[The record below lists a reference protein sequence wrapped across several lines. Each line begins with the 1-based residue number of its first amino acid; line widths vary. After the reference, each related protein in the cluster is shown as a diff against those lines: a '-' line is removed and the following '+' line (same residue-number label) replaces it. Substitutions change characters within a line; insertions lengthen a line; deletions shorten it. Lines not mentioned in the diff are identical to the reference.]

1 MSSFRVLGLW
11 ADARM
16 EVIDV
21 LGSFHDRVDLG
32 ALNIYMPYIPISLS
46 DLLAC
51 PWFSPHPPPQN
62 NHTSSKGGEGG
73 EPARFT
79 LLAKSIAYQVLN
91 ALAYLHH
98 PSRRIAHRDIKP
110 DNILLTKEGCVK
122 LIDFGV
128 AYQPP
133 SSASPPILFP
143 EKEGHLYFEVST
155 RYLFFPPLTPY

>member
-1 MSSFRVLGLW
+1 
-11 ADARM
+11 M
-16 EVIDV
+16 EIIDI

-46 DLLAC
+46 ELLAC

-62 NHTSSKGGEGG
+62 SHTSPSGGGVG

-79 LLAKSIAYQVLN
+79 LLAKSIGYQVLN

-133 SSASPPILFP
+133 LSASPPTLFP

-155 RYLFFPPLTPY
+155 RYLFSFRL

>member
-1 MSSFRVLGLW
+1 
-11 ADARM
+11 M
-16 EVIDV
+16 EIDV
-21 LGSFHDRVDLG
+21 LGTFHDRVDLG

-46 DLLAC
+46 ELLAC
-51 PWFSPHPPPQN
+51 PWFSPHLHRTITPLP
-62 NHTSSKGGEGG
+62 GGGVG
-73 EPARFT
+73 DPARIT
-79 LLAKSIAYQVLN
+79 LLAKSIVYPSSRRVSVPPP
-91 ALAYLHH
+91 

-133 SSASPPILFP
+133 SSASPPTLFP

-155 RYLFFPPLTPY
+155 WYLFSFRL

>member
-1 MSSFRVLGLW
+1 MGT
-11 ADARM
+11 
-16 EVIDV
+16 
-21 LGSFHDRVDLG
+21 
-32 ALNIYMPYIPISLS
+32 LNIYMPYIPISLS

-62 NHTSSKGGEGG
+62 NHTSSKGGGGG

-91 ALAYLHH
+91 ALGYLHH
-98 PSRRIAHRDIKP
+98 PSRMIAHRDIKP

-133 SSASPPILFP
+133 SSASPPTLFA

-155 RYLFFPPLTPY
+155 RYLFSFRL